1 MQVKGFNSEVE
12 VAIDGPSL
20 VPNTATY
27 TAHVREEVLADAI
40 LTTLTTA
47 AATIVWVSSVANP
60 SPQVGFEYKTIL
72 RFKFGAATTKN
83 WNQNTVV
90 MDVARTDLAL
100 PQYLGFRL
108 TITFDTPVTRLP

>member
-27 TAHVREEVLADAI
+27 TAHVREEILADQI
-40 LTTLTTA
+40 LATLTTA
-47 AATIVWVSSVANP
+47 ASTIVWISSTANVNP
-60 SPQVGFEYKTIL
+60 EPGFEYKTIL
-72 RFKFGAATTKN
+72 RFKFDAATTKD
-83 WNQNTVV
+83 WKPSTVV

-100 PQYLGFRL
+100 PEYLGFRL